1 MRLTQQANYSV
12 RILMYCCAKRNEYAK
27 VSEIARIFDI
37 SEYHLFKILPI
48 LVSNGF
54 IITHRGRNG
63 GIQLAKEPDEINL
76 GQIIRAAEENFHL
89 ADCFDEGSYDCPLL
103 SMCDFNHALNDA
115 LEAFLAALDKY
126 TLADLTENEGDM
138 RTLLSIKDPVDA
150 ASPARN

>member
-12 RILMYCCAKRNEYAK
+12 RILMYCAAKRDEFAK
-27 VSEIARIFDI
+27 VSEIARVYDI

-63 GIQLAKEPDEINL
+63 GLQLAKEPKDITL
-76 GQIIRAAEENFHL
+76 GEIIRAAEENFYL

-103 SMCDFNHALNDA
+103 SMCDFNQALNDA
-115 LEAFLAALDKY
+115 LEAFLAALDRY
-126 TLADLTENEGDM
+126 TLADLTQKEGDM
-138 RTLLSIKDPVDA
+138 RSLLHISEGGKSGQSVV
-150 ASPARN
+150 N

>member
-12 RILMYCCAKRNEYAK
+12 RILMYCAAKKDEFAK
-27 VSEIARIFDI
+27 VSEIARVYDI

-54 IITHRGRNG
+54 ITTHRGRNG
-63 GIQLAKEPDEINL
+63 GLKLAEDPSKITL

-115 LEAFLAALDKY
+115 LEAFLKALDKY
-126 TLADLTENEGDM
+126 TLADLTSKEGDM
-138 RTLLSIKDPVDA
+138 RSLLNIGDDVPMPAV
-150 ASPARN
+150 ASN

>member
-12 RILMYCCAKRNEYAK
+12 RILMYCATKKEEFAK
-27 VSEIARIFDI
+27 VSEIAQVFGI

-54 IITHRGRNG
+54 ITTHRGRNG
-63 GIQLAKEPDEINL
+63 GLKLAKAPSDITL

-115 LEAFLAALDKY
+115 LESFLDALDKY
-126 TLADLTENEGDM
+126 TLADLTAKEGDM
-138 RTLLSIKDPVDA
+138 RNLLNIEQVHTA
-150 ASPARN
+150 

>member
-12 RILMYCCAKRNEYAK
+12 RILMYCAAKRDEFAK
-27 VSEIARIFDI
+27 VSEIARVYDI

-63 GIQLAKEPDEINL
+63 GLQLAKEPKDITL
-76 GQIIRAAEENFHL
+76 GEIIRAAEENFYL

-103 SMCDFNHALNDA
+103 SMCDFNQALNDA
-115 LEAFLAALDKY
+115 LEAFLAALDRY
-126 TLADLTENEGDM
+126 TLADLTQKEGDM
-138 RTLLSIKDPVDA
+138 RSLLHISENGKAGQTAV
-150 ASPARN
+150 N

>member
-12 RILMYCCAKRNEYAK
+12 RILMYCAAKRDDFAK
-27 VSEIARIFDI
+27 VSEIARVYDI

-54 IITHRGRNG
+54 ITTHRGRNG
-63 GIQLAKEPDEINL
+63 GLRLAKDPGEITL

-115 LEAFLAALDKY
+115 LEAFLKALDRY
-126 TLADLTENEGDM
+126 TLADLTAREGDM
-138 RTLLSIKDPVDA
+138 RNLLHIGETVTDSKA
-150 ASPARN
+150 ALS

>member
-12 RILMYCCAKRNEYAK
+12 RILMYCAAKKGDFAK
-27 VSEIARIFDI
+27 VSEIARVYDI

-54 IITHRGRNG
+54 ITTHRGRNG
-63 GIQLAKEPDEINL
+63 GLKLAKDPADITL

-103 SMCDFNHALNDA
+103 SMCDFNQALNDA
-115 LEAFLAALDKY
+115 LESFLQALDKY
-126 TLADLTENEGDM
+126 TLADLTQKEGDM
-138 RTLLSIKDPVDA
+138 RNLLDIADVKVEATA
-150 ASPARN
+150 APN

>member
-12 RILMYCCAKRNEYAK
+12 RILMYCAAKKDEFAK
-27 VSEIARIFDI
+27 VSEIARVFDI

-54 IITHRGRNG
+54 ITTHRGRNG
-63 GIQLAKEPDEINL
+63 GLKLAKEPSEITL

-115 LEAFLAALDKY
+115 LESFLQALDKY
-126 TLADLTENEGDM
+126 TLADLTAKEGDM
-138 RTLLSIKDPVDA
+138 RNLLSIADGLPLKSA
-150 ASPARN
+150 APN